1 MVDFKIPSMSCG
13 HCVGVV
19 TQAVKSV
26 DASAGVTVDLPSHTV
41 QVDTA
46 QSREALAQALSQAGY
61 APA

>member
-26 DASAGVTVDLPSHTV
+26 DASAEVTVDLQGHTV
-41 QVDTA
+41 RVETTE
-46 QSREALAQALSQAGY
+46 SRDLLAQALAQAGY

>member
-26 DASAGVTVDLPSHTV
+26 DSSAEVSVDLPSHTV
-41 QVDTA
+41 RVDTTK
-46 QSREALAQALSQAGY
+46 SREALAQALSRAGY